1 MCAEVSHRLVF
12 WTSTPAL
19 IPAVKERTV
28 GAKVVRSNGNCLDAQ
43 PLDNNKVKVLGAVSR
58 VFKIPPCFCP
68 LVSSLHVIR

>member
-19 IPAVKERTV
+19 IRPVKERTV
-28 GAKVVRSNGNCLDAQ
+28 GAKVVRSNGNGLDAQ

-58 VFKIPPCFCP
+58 VFKSPPCFCP